1 MENNFSFTHDYFG
14 KTKGTFVTVHTED
27 YLFVL
32 ASVRNTDFI
41 FIYAETPHDI
51 ADLREQD

>member
-27 YLFVL
+27 YLFLL

-41 FIYAETPHDI
+41 FIYEETPHDK